1 MCEARRDGEHGVV
14 VLRLTTMPRNLQE
27 ELHQLDAL
35 AQVRLA
41 HNLRDDP
48 QRLAVHEVAEA
59 KEVLRPKLGLLGVS
73 SMRFYAFFPLSGLY
87 YGSKTKT

>member
-1 MCEARRDGEHGVV
+1 VCEARRDGEHGVV
-14 VLRLTTMPRNLQE
+14 VLRLATMPRNLQE
-27 ELHQLDAL
+27 ELHQLDPL

-59 KEVLRPKLGLLGVS
+59 NEVLRPKLGLLGVS
-73 SMRFYAFFPLSGLY
+73 SMRFYAFSNCQVTQVY
-87 YGSKTKT
+87 NI